1 MSQTRVHHES
11 RENVRSKQY
20 EFIRWATIRVVQAQ
34 QQKKNFAPSSQ
45 INDTIYTAPSEGN
58 CDVATTSLNL
68 TLESTQHSMLN
79 LDSCNDYYYE
89 STAVKQEQLFSKELF
104 LEEV

>member
-1 MSQTRVHHES
+1 MSDQSNTSLFGGPQIGLYKHS
-11 RENVRSKQY
+11 NN
-20 EFIRWATIRVVQAQ
+20 
-34 QQKKNFAPSSQ
+34 KKNFVPSCQ
-45 INDTIYTAPSEGN
+45 INDTIYAAPSEGN

-89 STAVKQEQLFSKELF
+89 STAMEQEQLFSKELF